1 MIMMYQ
7 CRFINYNKYT
17 ALVKSVDN
25 MRSCVCVIVFGW
37 VGDCV
42 WVWKGGW
49 MGGWVLACVLKQ
61 EVLSV
66 KYLYLPLFAG
76 NLNYPKK

>member
-25 MRSCVCVIVFGW
+25 MRSCVCVLVFGW

-42 WVWKGGW
+42 WVWKGG
-49 MGGWVLACVLKQ
+49 ATYT
-61 EVLSV
+61 S
-66 KYLYLPLFAG
+66 A
-76 NLNYPKK
+76 